1 MTARKFSLGQTVATP
16 NALQTLSTEDIQRA
30 LTRHV
35 TGDWGDCCPDDRAAN
50 EQALEQG
57 GRLFSVYHAD
67 NNTKFWVITE
77 ADRSSTTVLM
87 PEDY

>member
-1 MTARKFSLGQTVATP
+1 MSTPKFSLGQTVATP
-16 NALQTLSTEDIQRA
+16 HALQTLSTDDIQRA

-35 TGDWGDCCPDDRAAN
+35 TGDWGDCCPDDRVAN

-67 NNTKFWVITE
+67 NSMKFWVITE